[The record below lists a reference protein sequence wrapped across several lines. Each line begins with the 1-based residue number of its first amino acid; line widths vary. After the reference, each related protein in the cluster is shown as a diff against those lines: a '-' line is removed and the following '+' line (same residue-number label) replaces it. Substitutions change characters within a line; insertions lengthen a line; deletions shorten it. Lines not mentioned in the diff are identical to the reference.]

1 MKQDII
7 KEIRFGL
14 RNSRVLILFVGFLF
28 FAVLTPVMMKV
39 FMPLIL
45 KSQFPGM
52 TEQTIAEM
60 VEMTQI
66 GCIRSYMGDVFEI
79 GSIIVAFTLCGLMAQ
94 EIKDNTLVL
103 PLCAGRQFGGIVGAK
118 MLVFGAVL
126 VLAPV
131 LSLIVNYV
139 YAGLLFAFD
148 VGMGPVI
155 RGGLLQGV
163 YMVFLLSCIIM
174 WGTIIKKPIAA
185 GFVSLVT
192 AFGLHFAGSAFSIS
206 AYLPS
211 GLLDEAQQLAVIPPS
226 SLVQSL
232 CMTAG
237 IIILFAAATVLRL
250 KHMEWNER

>member
-14 RNSRVLILFVGFLF
+14 RNSRVLILFIGFLF

-39 FMPLIL
+39 IMPQIL
-45 KSQFPGM
+45 QSQFPGM
-52 TEQTIAEM
+52 TQQTIAEM

-103 PLCAGRQFGGIVGAK
+103 PLCAGRQFGGIVSAK

-131 LSLIVNYV
+131 FSLIVNYV

-148 VGMGPVI
+148 IGIGPVI

-163 YMVFLLSCIIM
+163 YMVFLLSCILL
-174 WGTIIKKPIAA
+174 WGAVIKKPIAA
-185 GFVSLVT
+185 GFVSLAT
-192 AFGLHFAGSAFSIS
+192 AFGLHFAGSAFSIN

-211 GLLDEAQQLAVIPPS
+211 GLLDEAQQLAVVPS
-226 SLVQSL
+226 SSL
-232 CMTAG
+232 IQTLCITAG
-237 IIILFAAATVLRL
+237 IIILFAAATVIRL